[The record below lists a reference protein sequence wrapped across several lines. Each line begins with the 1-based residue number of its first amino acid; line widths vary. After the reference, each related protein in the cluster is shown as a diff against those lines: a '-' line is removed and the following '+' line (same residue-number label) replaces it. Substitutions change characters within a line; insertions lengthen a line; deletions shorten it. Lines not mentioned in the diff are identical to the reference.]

1 MKAIRDESPSAVPLL
16 GPRTDYDLMRT
27 SLHQPEVFAEIFDR
41 HAPVIH
47 RYLSRRVGDLADD
60 LLSETFLTAF
70 RKRGDYRADRVD
82 VRPWLFGIAANLI
95 RRHQRKEVARYRA
108 LGRSL
113 TSNEASGFGSTD
125 DFEVAVDRVDA
136 QLLGPRLAAALADLE
151 ARDREVLLLIAWGDL
166 GYSEVTAVLE
176 IPVGTVRSR
185 LYRARRRLPE
195 CLATATGDRLTAA
208 GDRTPLPQFPFL
220 ITPEP
225 HRESR

>member
-1 MKAIRDESPSAVPLL
+1 
-16 GPRTDYDLMRT
+16 MRT
-27 SLHQPEVFAEIFDR
+27 SLQQPEVFAEIFDR
-41 HAPVIH
+41 HAPAIH

-70 RKRGDYRADRVD
+70 RKRGDYQADRVD
-82 VRPWLFGIAANLI
+82 VRPWLFGIGANLI
-95 RRHQRKEVARYRA
+95 RRHQREEVARYRA

-113 TSNEASGFGSTD
+113 TGTEASGFGSTD

-166 GYSEVTAVLE
+166 GYAEVAAVLE

-185 LYRARRRLPE
+185 LHRARRRVRE
-195 CLATATGDRLTAA
+195 CLVPAA
-208 GDRTPLPQFPFL
+208 GDRHAASGGRTLPPQFPFL